1 MSTQASM
8 SLRMRQTRRR
18 RTSLHEVKARGRRRS
33 SLLASSA
40 IFKPAPPALVKPGPP
55 TLVCEMTRDCS
66 EDLSSPKFEAAA
78 AVTEEPQRKL
88 AATKRMPP
96 TPSGSSA
103 SRRSNRGGTSS
114 VVSSSSATSSKR
126 QFFMSKDYRQG
137 QCCYTEEGEAR
148 HPVTELRRLRV
159 SLRSREID
167 LAKSVHRRVF
177 YGPGQDETSQRT
189 SQLRDRMRVRDQYE
203 RQYLHARHASTS
215 CQ

>member
-1 MSTQASM
+1 MGFEVTLLVPLFLCSSTRLLHKIVKVQPAAVTQASM
-8 SLRMRQTRRR
+8 SLRMQQTRRR

-55 TLVCEMTRDCS
+55 TLVCEMARDCS

-96 TPSGSSA
+96 TPSCSSA

-126 QFFMSKDYRQG
+126 RRTWAFG
-137 QCCYTEEGEAR
+137 Q
-148 HPVTELRRLRV
+148 
-159 SLRSREID
+159 RSRK
-167 LAKSVHRRVF
+167 A
-177 YGPGQDETSQRT
+177 
-189 SQLRDRMRVRDQYE
+189 
-203 RQYLHARHASTS
+203 
-215 CQ
+215 

>member
-1 MSTQASM
+1 M
-8 SLRMRQTRRR
+8 SLRMQQTRRR

-78 AVTEEPQRKL
+78 AVTEDSQRKL

-96 TPSGSSA
+96 TPTSSSA
-103 SRRSNRGGTSS
+103 SRRGNRGTSS

-137 QCCYTEEGEAR
+137 QCCYTEEGEAS

-167 LAKSVHRRVF
+167 LSKSVHRRVF